1 MREKLSAT
9 ESELAESSAA
19 LRAMEGEAAATAL
32 EWSVALT
39 RLEEENKALEAARRV
54 TESHLVATRAE
65 LAKATDALFPEQP
78 VSLRVAVVEKK
89 EIVSLSLNVIQSPDD
104 DGAEMAAA
112 AEAAVR
118 AARAETFAARDA
130 RTSGYRIGSR
140 RARRRARVGAGPV
153 ARGRRRARG
162 AARLGHRRGS
172 RDGAAASRGRDGA
185 SRRAPRRARSPR
197 LGVLAPGD
205 AVGENRNP
213 GGARRGGG
221 GGDARV
227 RASRRRGDA
236 ADGAGARGDAGAPR
250 AAGEDPGR
258 ARGRRVEGGRGDDG
272 LLERRGG
279 CGYGDGDGDAP
290 RRSVARRK
298 SCFVQSEARVAP
310 GRAQRAPR
318 ARS

>member
-130 RTSGYRIGSR
+130 RDEAVTGSR
-140 RARRRARVGAGPV
+140 SRARRRARVALTESREDGD
-153 ARGRRRARG
+153 ARERG
-162 AARLGHRRGS
+162 SLGHRRGS

-185 SRRAPRRARSPR
+185 SPSSAPSAALASASSRLETQSAKTETLAARAEAAEEATRES
-197 LGVLAPGD
+197 VLA
-205 AVGENRNP
+205 
-213 GGARRGGG
+213 
-221 GGDARV
+221 
-227 RASRRRGDA
+227 S
-236 ADGAGARGDAGAPR
+236 ARG
-250 AAGEDPGR
+250 
-258 ARGRRVEGGRGDDG
+258 
-272 LLERRGG
+272 
-279 CGYGDGDGDAP
+279 CG
-290 RRSVARRK
+290 
-298 SCFVQSEARVAP
+298 
-310 GRAQRAPR
+310 
-318 ARS
+318 